1 MLFQLASSL
10 LCVAFFSHS
19 VNAIPIPNSLIG
31 APEVECGED
40 SIIVVWNTEEDFE
53 GKVFAKGFFNDSNCV
68 SREQGRRTT
77 SITIDKNQCGV
88 VTRRSADPAGLFV
101 SVNLIV
107 SFHPT
112 FITKVDQGFAVECFY
127 MQAMKSVTYP
137 VSVSMI
143 SLQPVQEIAEMPR
156 CRYEVFVGDADG
168 PPATTVNVG
177 DALYH
182 KWTCEST
189 SPELWCMTVY
199 GCYVD
204 DGRGTR
210 ITILDDQ
217 GCAVDRFI
225 LQNLEYQTN
234 LMAGREAHA
243 FKFADDVAIN
253 FQCSI
258 RLDIRENDECP
269 RPACPELTRRRREL
283 ERQSAPFPQD
293 SVFDFVPLA
302 EVDVRSGG
310 LNVLDSNLDFP
321 SNTASSRKLASYDA
335 QPFDGSSTFCVA
347 MWQIGVFAT
356 FILLVLIGMTGSMIW
371 LCTKQTAKL

>member
-1 MLFQLASSL
+1 MLLRLTTSL
-10 LCVAFFSHS
+10 LCVALLWNSAS
-19 VNAIPIPNSLIG
+19 AIPIPNGLVG
-31 APEVECGED
+31 DPEVECGED
-40 SIIVVWNTEEDFE
+40 SIIVVWNTEQNFE
-53 GKVFAKGFFNDSNCV
+53 GKIFVKGFFNDSNCV
-68 SREQGRRTT
+68 AREQGRKTT
-77 SITIDKNQCGV
+77 SISVNKNQCGV
-88 VTRRSADPAGLFV
+88 VTRRSADPAGLFIT
-101 SVNLIV
+101 VNLIV

-112 FITKVDQGFAVECFY
+112 FITKVDQGFAIECFY

-137 VSVSMI
+137 ISVSMI
-143 SLQPVQEIAEMPR
+143 SLQPIQEIAEMPR
-156 CRYEVFVGDADG
+156 CRYEVFVGDAQG
-168 PPATTVNVG
+168 PPATTVKVG

-189 SPELWCMTVY
+189 SPNLWCMTVY

-217 GCAVDRFI
+217 GCAVDKFI

-258 RLDIRENDECP
+258 RLDIQENAQCP
-269 RPACPELTRRRREL
+269 RPTCPPLARRRREL
-283 ERQSAPFPQD
+283 ERQIATFPED
-293 SVFDFVPLA
+293 SVFEFVPVA
-302 EVDVRSGG
+302 EVDVRSRG

-321 SNTASSRKLASYDA
+321 SNSVSNHNIASLDA
-335 QPFDGSSTFCVA
+335 RPFDNSTFCVA
-347 MWQIGVFAT
+347 IWQFGLFVT
-356 FILLVLIGMTGSMIW
+356 LVLLVLIGMTGSMIW
-371 LCTKQTAKL
+371 LCTKQSTKS